1 MSQDSMTAKTCAF
14 SRAYHTRFE
23 GGLVFRDEA
32 AEPLLGQEDFEAQM
46 AAWADG
52 VGFFLPGF
60 QGSQEEGLRRIVDGF
75 LAPSVLG
82 RSAFAEAALSR
93 EVDLGCRQYVIFG
106 AGYDT
111 FAWRKA
117 VPALTVYE
125 LDEPGTAAARQH
137 RLEEAGLAML
147 TPCRTVP
154 CDLTAE
160 AWPAALG
167 AAGFSPERKSF
178 GSLLGLV
185 YYLTP
190 EAFDALLGRIAPL
203 WCPGSALVLDY
214 PRIEEADPME
224 TSGSEVGGET
234 GGEAPDNG
242 ASALNRRLAAGAGEA
257 MKAAYTERE
266 MASLL
271 EKHGFLIYEALDD
284 KAMTDRFFKAYNAAS
299 PSFPMR
305 APAGVGYLLA
315 VRRERRP

>member
-32 AEPLLGQEDFEAQM
+32 AEALLGQEAFEAQ
-46 AAWADG
+46 AAALAGG

-117 VPALTVYE
+117 VPSLTVFE
-125 LDEPGTAAARQH
+125 LDEPDTAAVKQQK
-137 RLEEAGLAML
+137 LEEAGLAML
-147 TPCRTVP
+147 TPCRAVP
-154 CDLTAE
+154 CDLA
-160 AWPAALG
+160 ASSWPEKLMEE
-167 AAGFSPERKSF
+167 GFSAERKSF
-178 GSLLGLV
+178 AGLLGLV

-190 EAFDALLGRIAPL
+190 EALDALLGRIARL

-214 PRIEEADPME
+214 PRIEKDSD
-224 TSGSEVGGET
+224 T
-234 GGEAPDNG
+234 G

-299 PSFPMR
+299 PAFPMR